1 VSAWCRRRSGIAP
14 VSVLRRTVIKPLTS
28 LTSEDP
34 VTAAD
39 LSVETATA
47 AADAKLARFRTVSLA
62 EGISFLVL
70 LCIAMPLKYAANL
83 PIAVMIA
90 GMVHGLLFLAYVGLA
105 WDQRI
110 AQRWDAKRFLV
121 VLVASVLP
129 TGPFWLHKS
138 LKK

>member
-1 VSAWCRRRSGIAP
+1 M
-14 VSVLRRTVIKPLTS
+14 IKPLT
-28 LTSEDP
+28 TPPTTASEDP
-34 VTAAD
+34 VTVAD
-39 LSVETATA
+39 LTVDTA
-47 AADAKLARFRTVSLA
+47 AADAKLARFLAVSLA

-105 WDQRI
+105 WDQRV

-121 VLVASVLP
+121 VLIAAVLP

-138 LKK
+138 LKSS